1 MQKGKEEMSKY
12 IFPAVMVCLNLGQ
25 AVVML
30 WRRDFISMTYWI
42 AAAVL
47 NVTVAIK

>member
-1 MQKGKEEMSKY
+1 MNKY

-30 WRRDFISMTYWI
+30 CHKNFVSMTYWI

-47 NVTVAIK
+47 NITVAIR

>member
-1 MQKGKEEMSKY
+1 MSKY
-12 IFPAVMVCLNLGQ
+12 IFPAVMVFLNLGQ

-30 WRRDFISMTYWI
+30 WNRNYISMTYWI

-47 NVTVAIK
+47 NVTVAIR